1 MLSLGEHFQIMASRS
16 YAIIGTGAVGGFYGA
31 RLQKAGLEVHF
42 LLHRDYE
49 IVKKQG
55 LRIDSPEGN
64 FTLPQVYAYN
74 HVDQMPACDVVIVA
88 LKTTHNHLLPELL
101 PSIVKPDGV
110 VLLLQNGL
118 NIEPKIAEIVGQ
130 NRVLGGLCFIC
141 SNKVGQGHI
150 QHIDYS
156 AVQLGEYQDQY
167 QPGGISDRMREIA
180 SDFQQ
185 AQIPVELSEDLMLSR
200 WKKLVWN
207 IPYNGLSVI
216 LDARTDEIMANP
228 ETRLLAEEL
237 MREVVAIASSYNRH
251 LPENHIKIMLDHTD
265 KMKPYLTSMKLD
277 YNAHRP
283 LELEAI
289 IGNPLQ
295 AAITKGVNVPKIS
308 MLYQQ
313 LKFLDARNQTIVG

>member
-1 MLSLGEHFQIMASRS
+1 
-16 YAIIGTGAVGGFYGA
+16 
-31 RLQKAGLEVHF
+31 
-42 LLHRDYE
+42 
-49 IVKKQG
+49 
-55 LRIDSPEGN
+55 
-64 FTLPQVYAYN
+64 
-74 HVDQMPACDVVIVA
+74 
-88 LKTTHNHLLPELL
+88 
-101 PSIVKPDGV
+101 
-110 VLLLQNGL
+110 
-118 NIEPKIAEIVGQ
+118 
-130 NRVLGGLCFIC
+130 
-141 SNKVGQGHI
+141 
-150 QHIDYS
+150 
-156 AVQLGEYQDQY
+156 
-167 QPGGISDRMREIA
+167 MREIA

-185 AQIPVELSEDLMLSR
+185 AQIPIELSEDLMLSR

-277 YNAHRP
+277 YNGHRP